1 VTDQGSLLERRT
13 LGRTGLEV
21 TSIAVGC
28 AALGGLEP
36 YFGYDVAIDSA
47 LDTIRAAFRGPFNV
61 LDTAPLYGESE
72 RRLGR
77 VIRELGGIPPGYLVT
92 TKADR
97 DPTTNDFSRDQVRTS
112 VLGSLERL
120 GVERLPLVFLHD
132 PEYGS
137 FDQIAGAD
145 GAIEALL
152 ELQEEGVVEH
162 LGIAGGPI
170 ELMIQFLDMGIF
182 DVVITHN
189 RFTLV
194 DRSAVPLIEVAAE
207 RGVAVV
213 NAAPYGSGI
222 LAKGGDAHPL
232 YRYEPAGPETMRRVR
247 HAELLARY
255 HGVPLAA
262 VALQLSLNEPRIAT
276 TIVGMSRP
284 DRIEE
289 TLRLATLPI
298 PPELWQMLASPEG
311 RPN

>member
-1 VTDQGSLLERRT
+1 MVDQGSLLEMRT
-13 LGRTGLEV
+13 LGRTGLSV

-36 YFGYDVAIDSA
+36 YFGYDVAIDTA
-47 LDTIRAAFRGPFNV
+47 LETVRAAFRGPFNL
-61 LDTAPLYGESE
+61 LDTAPLYSDSE
-72 RRLGR
+72 RRIGH
-77 VIRELGGIPPGYLVT
+77 VIRELGGIPPGYVVT

-112 VLGSLERL
+112 VRGSLERL
-120 GVERLPLVFLHD
+120 GLERLPLIFLHD

-137 FDQIAGAD
+137 FEQITGAD

-152 ELQEEGVVEH
+152 ELQEEGLVEH

-194 DRSAVPLIEVAAE
+194 DRSAAPLIEIAAE
-207 RGVAVV
+207 RGIAVV

-222 LAKGGDAHPL
+222 LAKGADAHPL
-232 YRYEPAGPETMRRVR
+232 YRYEAASPETMRRVR
-247 HAELLARY
+247 HAELVARY
-255 HGVPLAA
+255 HDVPLAA
-262 VALQLSLNEPRIAT
+262 VALQHSLNESRITT

-289 TLRLATLPI
+289 TRRLATLPI
-298 PPELWQMLASPEG
+298 PADLWPMLDSPEG